1 MPRLI
6 VQEVCPFTRVF
17 RDDGAKLREAIVAN
31 WSEVDPVEVDF
42 DHEMIASTS
51 FLDEGIAQ
59 LFLMFE
65 PEVIRQQLRLVNLDE
80 GDRRELNTLVALRR
94 SQRDAA

>member
-1 MPRLI
+1 M
-6 VQEVCPFTRVF
+6 
-17 RDDGAKLREAIVAN
+17 
-31 WSEVDPVEVDF
+31 EVDF

-51 FLDEGIAQ
+51 FLDEGIAH

-65 PEVIRQQLRLVNLDE
+65 PEVIREQLRLVNLDE
-80 GDRRELNTLVALRR
+80 GDRRELNTLVAMRR